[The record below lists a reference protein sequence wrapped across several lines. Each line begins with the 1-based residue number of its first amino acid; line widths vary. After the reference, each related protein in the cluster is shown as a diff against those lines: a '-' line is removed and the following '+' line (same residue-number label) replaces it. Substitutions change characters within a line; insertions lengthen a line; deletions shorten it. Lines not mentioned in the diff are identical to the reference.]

1 MGQVSGDKLLII
13 LKSNSTGSL
22 DDKPMTTRRVTL
34 TMQNTTTV
42 PSRHLPSRTLGA
54 LALFVT
60 VLGAVMYVVEGPATG
75 FTSIPRS
82 IYWAIVTI
90 TTVGYGDISPATP
103 IGQTIAGIAIL
114 IGYSVLA
121 VTTGVITAELT
132 NEIRNNRQTIM
143 CPHCERS
150 GHEGDADY
158 CKYCGGG
165 LHEDP
170 EDEDVE
176 DEEQA
181 KARDKLD

>member
-1 MGQVSGDKLLII
+1 MRFSDNDLDWLVECLQGAARQEILPRFRQLGDSDIHEKTSGSDL
-13 LKSNSTGSL
+13 
-22 DDKPMTTRRVTL
+22 VTEADV
-34 TMQNTTTV
+34 NAE
-42 PSRHLPSRTLGA
+42 R
-54 LALFVT
+54 
-60 VLGAVMYVVEGPATG
+60 
-75 FTSIPRS
+75 
-82 IYWAIVTI
+82 
-90 TTVGYGDISPATP
+90 
-103 IGQTIAGIAIL
+103 
-114 IGYSVLA
+114 
-121 VTTGVITAELT
+121 VITAELT